1 MPDIYDMELDARPD
15 WSEIY
20 NSSCDEHGTQHIRT
34 ITVYYTDL
42 IMEKNTNKNVEFCM
56 ECVIE
61 NPGEN
66 QYFNILGDNNEQ
78 TQIRSNAG

>member
-1 MPDIYDMELDARPD
+1 MPDIYDMELDARPE
-15 WSEIY
+15 WSEILS
-20 NSSCDEHGTQHIRT
+20 SSCDEHGEEYIRT

-42 IMEKNTNKNVEFCM
+42 NTGKNTNKNVEFCM
-56 ECVIE
+56 QCVAE

-78 TQIRSNAG
+78 TQVRSNTR